1 MGTTTTTMLIPSKA
15 ATIFAIV
22 VAMALA
28 MPMADWADVI
38 TGTNEDDV
46 INGRAETTR
55 LRGLMEMTRLKAAEA
70 MTR

>member
-15 ATIFAIV
+15 ATIFAIA

-46 INGRAETTR
+46 INGRAE
-55 LRGLMEMTRLKAAEA
+55 MTRLKAAEA

>member
-1 MGTTTTTMLIPSKA
+1 MGTTTTTTMLIPSKA
-15 ATIFAIV
+15 ATIFAIA

-28 MPMADWADVI
+28 MPMADWADII

-55 LRGLMEMTRLKAAEA
+55 LKAAEA